1 MVGFSKKKINSYTL
15 GEKLKR
21 IREDMRISLAEIAKA
36 TKVKQSYLEK
46 IEAGDFDNLPPD
58 VYVKGF
64 LKSYAGYL
72 GVDDEE
78 VVQQYKKECGIKD
91 CMKKIQTMPQKKK
104 LNFPSITVTPR
115 FFTTAF
121 VVLVVL
127 GGFFYF
133 YREIGNFSQDPR
145 LIIMQ
150 PVGDLSIDNGTLDV
164 VGITDKD
171 SKVFINNQPVFVN
184 ERGEFKEN
192 LGLQNGL
199 NNIVVKSISRFDKEI
214 EKIFN
219 ISANYEIQVAEGSE
233 NHQEKIMGA
242 MDEKSDAEIG
252 SGKVKIE
259 VRVEEFPVWVS
270 VKIDDKD
277 VQSGTMLP
285 GSVQIFEAEEKIA
298 VTSGKA
304 NKTFIKFNGQDIG
317 VLGDEPG
324 VIRDVIFNKN
334 TKV

>member
-36 TKVKQSYLEK
+36 TKVKQEYLEK
-46 IEAGDFDNLPPD
+46 IEEGCFEELPPD

-72 GVDDEE
+72 GVDEEE
-78 VVQQYKKECGIKD
+78 VISQYKKECGIKD
-91 CMKKIQTMPQKKK
+91 NLKKFQISSQSKKK
-104 LNFPSITVTPR
+104 FNIPSITVTPR
-115 FFTTAF
+115 FFMAVF
-121 VVLVVL
+121 IALVIF

-133 YREIGNFSQDPR
+133 YKEIGNFSQDPR
-145 LIIMQ
+145 LVVMQ
-150 PVGDLSIDNGTLDV
+150 PIGDLSVDDATIDV

-171 SKVFINNQPVFVN
+171 NKIFINNQPVFVN
-184 ERGEFKEN
+184 EKGEFKEN

-199 NNIVVKSISRFDKEI
+199 NNIVVKAVNRFDKEV
-214 EKIFN
+214 EKVFN
-219 ISANYEIQVAEGSE
+219 ISSEYEVQIAEGEETQS
-233 NHQEKIMGA
+233 QDSKILGEE
-242 MDEKSDAEIG
+242 DSQNE
-252 SGKVKIE
+252 SGKVRIE
-259 VRVEEFPVWVS
+259 IRVEESPVWVS

-285 GSVQIFEAEEKIA
+285 GSIQIFEANESVA

-304 NKTFIKFNGQDIG
+304 NKTFVKFNDQEVGALSD
-317 VLGDEPG
+317 DPG

-334 TKV
+334 TKI

>member
-46 IEAGDFDNLPPD
+46 IEEGDFESLPPD

-72 GVDDEE
+72 GVDEDE
-78 VVQQYKKECGIKD
+78 VVRQYKKECGLKD
-91 CMKKIQTMPQKKK
+91 CMKKIQTIPQKKK
-104 LNFPSITVTPR
+104 FNFPSITVTPR

-121 VVLVVL
+121 VIMIIA

-133 YREIGNFSQDPR
+133 YKEIGNFSQDPR

-150 PVGDLSIDNGTLDV
+150 PTGDLSIDNGTLDV

-199 NNIVVKSISRFDKEI
+199 NNIVVKSVSRFDKEI

-219 ISANYEIQVAEGSE
+219 ISANYEVQMAKGSE
-233 NHQEKIMGA
+233 NQKEKIMGA
-242 MDEKSDAEIG
+242 MDEKDDSKVVPE
-252 SGKVKIE
+252 KVKIE
-259 VRVEEFPVWVS
+259 IKVEEFPVWVS

-285 GSVQIFEAEEKIA
+285 GSIQIFEAEEKVA

-304 NKTFIKFNGQDIG
+304 NKTFIKLNDEDIG
-317 VLGDEPG
+317 TLGDEPG

-334 TKV
+334 TKI